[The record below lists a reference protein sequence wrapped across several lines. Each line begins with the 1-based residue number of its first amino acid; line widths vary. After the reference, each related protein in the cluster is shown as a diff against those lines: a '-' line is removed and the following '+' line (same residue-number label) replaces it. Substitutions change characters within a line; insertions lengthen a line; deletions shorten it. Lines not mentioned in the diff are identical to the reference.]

1 MYARIIPLHVPK
13 ITKDG
18 EVIENDQ
25 AKHVDITS
33 VDEYCEERNMQD
45 CYDGIETITVNVEE
59 RNVYCGAYNVLVLN
73 NL

>member
-1 MYARIIPLHVPK
+1 M
-13 ITKDG
+13 
-18 EVIENDQ
+18 IENDQ

-33 VDEYCEERNMQD
+33 VDEYFEERNMQD
-45 CYDGIETITVNVEE
+45 CYDGIETITVDVEE